1 MGPTPIADE
10 SAATVGVSSTA
21 VEVAR
26 LTGRIDQVIVD
37 HERRLATLEARS
49 TGGGTRAAAIAAP
62 WIAVAG
68 LAVVLASKIQ
78 WV

>member
-1 MGPTPIADE
+1 MGPSPVADE
-10 SAATVGVSSTA
+10 SAATLGVSSTA

-37 HERRLATLEARS
+37 HERRLATLEAR
-49 TGGGTRAAAIAAP
+49 TTTGGTRAAAIAAP

-68 LAVVLASKIQ
+68 LVVLIVSKVQ
-78 WV
+78 WI